1 MTGGQEPQLLNNLGA
16 NLHEEAFRLC
26 PVTGSATRMHGVWTA
41 DFDSAS
47 GRPAFCLGRFTDAPT
62 ANLVAAHE
70 TDEWHIVI
78 EALVQWPGS
87 CTASAR

>member
-41 DFDSAS
+41 DFDSTS
-47 GRPAFCLGRFTDAPT
+47 QPPRILPRPLNQR
-62 ANLVAAHE
+62 ANRKLLAAHE
-70 TDEWHIVI
+70 MDEWPIVI